1 MRQRTAKEAYC
12 ESQNGREL
20 TKFQQWRYN
29 RKLKQAKKIVMKL
42 ALGLIDGA
50 VGKGK
55 YEVELDVQYNDVY
68 NETLLLGIED
78 PVPAIPKFF
87 TQYEKEKL
95 HKEVIEYVTNAF
107 KSFGYKVEL
116 TNIKTNY
123 FVSDSQVVGKRVRL
137 EWSGKYGNACGES

>member
-1 MRQRTAKEAYC
+1 MMKQRTAKEAYC

-29 RKLKQAKKIVMKL
+29 RKLKQAKRIAMKL
-42 ALGLIDGA
+42 ALGLIDDA

-55 YEVELDVQYNDVY
+55 YEIEFDVRYNDVY
-68 NETLLLGIED
+68 KEALLLSIQD
-78 PVPAIPKFF
+78 PVPAIPNFF

-116 TNIKTNY
+116 TNIKVNY
-123 FVSDSQVVGKRVRL
+123 FISDSQVVGKKVRL
-137 EWSGKYGNACGES
+137 EWGGKYGDACE